1 MILVSFADRN
11 LLFGIFCWLGA
22 LARGQGMA
30 QRVAAC
36 DFDRRG
42 AELLILLGLW
52 GAGRFAP
59 QIGNAMGEEI
69 MPGFFPNRSTLAPQK
84 LLDDF
89 SNRRTNF
96 ALPRF
101 ENFRRLVAYWGVVYQ
116 FFRFDSG

>member
-30 QRVAAC
+30 QGVAAC

-59 QIGNAMGEEI
+59 QIGNA
-69 MPGFFPNRSTLAPQK
+69 
-84 LLDDF
+84 
-89 SNRRTNF
+89 
-96 ALPRF
+96 
-101 ENFRRLVAYWGVVYQ
+101 
-116 FFRFDSG
+116 